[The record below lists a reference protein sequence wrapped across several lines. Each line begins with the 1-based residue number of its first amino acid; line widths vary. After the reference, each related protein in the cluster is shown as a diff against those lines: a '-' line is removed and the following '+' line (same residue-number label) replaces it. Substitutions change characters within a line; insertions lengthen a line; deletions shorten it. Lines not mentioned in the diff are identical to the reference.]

1 MRCLD
6 VCRQGVFYMCDS
18 HDQRTHEINWAYQN
32 QLRGQWLLDN
42 PEAEYEGWMS
52 I

>member
-1 MRCLD
+1 
-6 VCRQGVFYMCDS
+6 MCDS

-32 QLRGQWLLDN
+32 QLRKQWLLDN

>member
-1 MRCLD
+1 
-6 VCRQGVFYMCDS
+6 MCDS
-18 HDQRTHEINWAYQN
+18 HDQRTHEINWEYQN
-32 QLRGQWLLDN
+32 QLRKQWLVDN